1 MPASIPSGPKCN
13 LTSFPQCWH
22 LISRTVHSVSVPSSS
37 KMRRLHL
44 GLGHL
49 IISICHRL
57 LYSTPASN
65 RPYFPPPRT
74 DNYVTREPD
83 MKCSCLVPFYR
94 LCIYLSAYRK
104 IFIVISSPVN
114 ILASNKMPLPRAI
127 LSGHSCYWNSYMN
140 QCASIVN
147 FAIIFTFIF
156 LLWIKPSTLHIRN
169 WRIGMS

>member
-1 MPASIPSGPKCN
+1 MLCTQHKMSHRWKLPKISIACYQYGPECRPLITECIKKQQNHLRRFFLSYMPASIPSGPKCS

-49 IISICHRL
+49 ITSICHRL

-74 DNYVTREPD
+74 DMEQGNQPASVG
-83 MKCSCLVPFYR
+83 SLLSFV
-94 LCIYLSAYRK
+94 LYLFSSISK
-104 IFIVISSPVN
+104 IHYP
-114 ILASNKMPLPRAI
+114 K
-127 LSGHSCYWNSYMN
+127 NSK
-140 QCASIVN
+140 N
-147 FAIIFTFIF
+147 F
-156 LLWIKPSTLHIRN
+156 L
-169 WRIGMS
+169 